1 MAAGDHGDDLLVK
14 NVKIFQLV
22 AVHSGAEPQVESPV
36 GKGVNDLCR
45 LLFTELKLDGPV
57 VLIFVKALIILG
69 IKRLLTVWARA
80 MRILPMLGLS
90 MFFSSWLASSSSAV
104 IRSTWIRNCFPY
116 SVISIFR
123 PP

>member
-57 VLIFVKALIILG
+57 VLIFVKALDHIG
-69 IKRLLTVWARA
+69 DKAVAHGVSQGNA
-80 MRILPMLGLS
+80 D
-90 MFFSSWLASSSSAV
+90 LAHV
-104 IRSTWIRNCFPY
+104 G
-116 SVISIFR
+116 V
-123 PP
+123 